1 MLDLLQDYSFWTV
14 ALGTLVLALAASQ
27 IGTISVLTRQSLIGD
42 SLGHAAYPGI
52 ILSYMVFQSRQ
63 PLLLLLGAVGSGYL
77 SYGLVGWLCRR
88 GRTSRV
94 NALALVSAAFF
105 GLGLVLKQYVQGNA
119 AFQGAAQAGLENYV
133 FGQAAFMQLDDVLLI
148 CLVALLGLF
157 LFGWHYQ
164 SLKLYLFDRQF
175 AKLVGIPVEKIDRLT
190 LFLLLSLIAVG
201 LKVVGAILMSSF
213 LIAPAVFGLL
223 LGKSYGQTLAL
234 AAGIA
239 SFSAL
244 VGTYLSSVV
253 TGLSTGPT
261 IIVCL
266 SVSSLVAFAYVT
278 YIRKENVHA

>member
-1 MLDLLQDYSFWTV
+1 MLELMQDYSFWTV

-77 SYGLVGWLCRR
+77 SYGLVSWLCRR

-119 AFQGAAQAGLENYV
+119 VFQGAAQAGLENYV

-157 LFGWHYQ
+157 LFGWYYQ

-190 LFLLLSLIAVG
+190 LFLLLSLIAIG

>member
-1 MLDLLQDYSFWTV
+1 MLELLRDYSFWTV

-88 GRTSRV
+88 GRTSRI

-223 LGKSYGQTLAL
+223 LGKSYAQTLAL
-234 AAGIA
+234 AAVIA

-261 IIVCL
+261 IILCL

>member
-1 MLDLLQDYSFWTV
+1 MLELMQDYSFWTV
-14 ALGTLVLALAASQ
+14 AMGTLVLALAASQ

-77 SYGLVGWLCRR
+77 SYGLVSWLCRR

-119 AFQGAAQAGLENYV
+119 VFQGTAQASLENYV

-157 LFGWHYQ
+157 LFGWYYQ

-223 LGKSYGQTLAL
+223 LGKSYAQTLAL

-261 IIVCL
+261 IILCL
-266 SVSSLVAFAYVT
+266 SLSSLVAFAYVT

>member
-52 ILSYMVFQSRQ
+52 ILSYMVFQSRH
-63 PLLLLLGAVGSGYL
+63 PLLLLLGAVASGYL
-77 SYGLVGWLCRR
+77 SYGLVSWLCRG

-119 AFQGAAQAGLENYV
+119 AFQGAARAGLEKYV
-133 FGQAAFMQLDDVLLI
+133 FGQAAFMQLDDVVLI
-148 CLVALLGLF
+148 CLVALVALF
-157 LFGWHYQ
+157 LFGWYYQ

-190 LFLLLSLIAVG
+190 LFLLLSLIAIG

-261 IIVCL
+261 IILCL

>member
-1 MLDLLQDYSFWTV
+1 MLELMQDYSFWTV

-105 GLGLVLKQYVQGNA
+105 GLGLVLKQYVQGNV

-157 LFGWHYQ
+157 LFGWYYQ

-175 AKLVGIPVEKIDRLT
+175 AKLVGISVEKIDRLT

-223 LGKSYGQTLAL
+223 LGKSYAQTLAL

-261 IIVCL
+261 IILCL